1 MERLQLRA
9 GLEDGD
15 DVGTGELVALA
26 HVEGPEVG
34 YAGQEALHDLSHH
47 PRHRRQLKRLTDTRH
62 RSRHDTSE
70 CKACDTVV
78 YPGLGEVVHG

>member
-9 GLEDGD
+9 GLEDGA
-15 DVGTGELVALA
+15 DVGAGELVALA

-47 PRHRRQLKRLTDTRH
+47 PRHSGQLKRLTARTTRH
-62 RSRHDTSE
+62 TTQGTTRHE
-70 CKACDTVV
+70 
-78 YPGLGEVVHG
+78 